1 MNKNIRDRVLMIG
14 LYIESTKETIRETAT
29 VFGISKSSV
38 HLDVSKRL
46 KKIDFSLYENVKKIL
61 ENNFN
66 QKHIRGGESTRKKYL
81 KNK

>member
-1 MNKNIRDRVLMIG
+1 MIG

>member
-1 MNKNIRDRVLMIG
+1 MNKNIKDRVLMIG
-14 LYIESTKETIRETAT
+14 LYIENAKETIRETAK

-66 QKHIRGGESTRKKYL
+66 QKHIRGGEATRKKYL

>member
-1 MNKNIRDRVLMIG
+1 MNKNIKDRVLMIG
-14 LYIESTKETIRETAT
+14 LYIESTKETIRETAS

-46 KKIDFSLYENVKKIL
+46 EKIDFSLYESVKKIL

-66 QKHIRGGESTRKKYL
+66 QKHIRGGEATRKKYL